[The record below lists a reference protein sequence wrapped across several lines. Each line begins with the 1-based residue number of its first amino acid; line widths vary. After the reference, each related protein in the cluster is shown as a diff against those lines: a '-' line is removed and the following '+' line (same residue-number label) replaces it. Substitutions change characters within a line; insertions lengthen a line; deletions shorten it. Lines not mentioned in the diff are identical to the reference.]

1 MIQRAHRERVGRLG
15 PEGTAGQH
23 SLLSWTGRVTKDMGR
38 PDRKRKQQ
46 RRQFKPPR
54 LKDLEADITTWSHG
68 AGWAQKPELSWTIS
82 RLSALLWVWWD
93 IGNCRNYA
101 LTLIVGLIILVSA
114 VSLKYTEHIF
124 LVLHT
129 QIIVKVCLLV
139 LVSFIFLLL
148 YLVCYEKKPEDI
160 VLHTASMFVCC
171 SLLPIDCL

>member
-68 AGWAQKPELSWTIS
+68 AGWAQKPDFQTFCFI
-82 RLSALLWVWWD
+82 
-93 IGNCRNYA
+93 
-101 LTLIVGLIILVSA
+101 
-114 VSLKYTEHIF
+114 VSLMRYWQLQKLCTHSNSRTHNLSFSCQLEIYRAHFSSPAHTNNCESLLACLGF
-124 LVLHT
+124 LYFSTFVSCVLWKKTWRHSFT
-129 QIIVKVCLLV
+129 HCIYVCLL
-139 LVSFIFLLL
+139 
-148 YLVCYEKKPEDI
+148 
-160 VLHTASMFVCC
+160 
-171 SLLPIDCL
+171 